1 VRALPASLAGI
12 GGAVLLT
19 ATLLVAPA
27 SAQPTTVAGLL
38 AYYYDLSAEAELV
51 NEELLTVQEKL
62 TTQQE
67 ASAAATKT
75 ANDAKAKADTLRN
88 KADTAQDL
96 DRVADVLST
105 RGDLDGLSALA
116 NSTSPDD
123 LLGKLEPRRAPDQ

>member
-67 ASAAATKT
+67 ASGQRREGESRHASEQGGHRA
-75 ANDAKAKADTLRN
+75 
-88 KADTAQDL
+88 
-96 DRVADVLST
+96 
-105 RGDLDGLSALA
+105 G
-116 NSTSPDD
+116 
-123 LLGKLEPRRAPDQ
+123 PRPGG